1 MVGRLAA
8 VTPGLGRGRPG
19 CLQGCRGRDGKGF
32 LCQRLFSCRL
42 VGSQMQRVHV
52 ALVNPPIK
60 ASAKDSSP
68 FTYSSWPSSP
78 FSFNSCP

>member
-1 MVGRLAA
+1 MVGRPA
-8 VTPGLGRGRPG
+8 VGVLGLSRGRLG
-19 CLQGCRGRDGKGF
+19 CLQGCRGRDVKGF

-68 FTYSSWPSSP
+68 FTYSSSPSSP